1 MSTPSFTVTSALFIL
16 SALDALES
24 VARRQITVVRFFQIL
39 EVELAVAQERI
50 SWILAYQAC
59 FGEPKPTIHPG
70 IAARLSNGVSAAT
83 SSTIAPSMVRP
94 AAGEGDGRPL
104 RFGTRFVYA
113 EWKETFDAIFNAS
126 IPSDEGDDIDLSKAD
141 NGPPPAIKV
150 VEDAVAALGISLS
163 ATRSFVPPSNAV
175 STPSSSSATCPSTR
189 KSRRPT
195 KRRKTGSIF
204 VDIAAAEVDD
214 TEEEDEGEQMELYR
228 ALEVQPAGRTRY
240 AKDLNRLFERYQGET
255 PDAANN
261 AGGSPHDEVT
271 IPIDFFNMFG
281 SGENGHRIY
290 VIEFFTMG
298 NKSVAMLCEFSLFG

>member
-1 MSTPSFTVTSALFIL
+1 MHSYIL
-16 SALDALES
+16 L
-24 VARRQITVVRFFQIL
+24 TF
-39 EVELAVAQERI
+39 
-50 SWILAYQAC
+50 
-59 FGEPKPTIHPG
+59 
-70 IAARLSNGVSAAT
+70 LS
-83 SSTIAPSMVRP
+83 
-94 AAGEGDGRPL
+94 GDGRPL
-104 RFGTRFVYA
+104 RMDLAAWKLVWDWAAGVMEFPQLSLRMEGFGTRFVYA

-150 VEDAVAALGISLS
+150 VKDAVAALGISLS

-175 STPSSSSATCPSTR
+175 STPSSSSATRPSTR

-204 VDIAAAEVDD
+204 VDIAAAEADD
-214 TEEEDEGEQMELYR
+214 TEEEDEGEQMELYHTP
-228 ALEVQPAGRTRY
+228 EVQPVGRTRY
-240 AKDLNRLFERYQGET
+240 AKDLDRLFEHYQGET

-261 AGGSPHDEVT
+261 AGGSPRDEVT

-290 VIEFFTMG
+290 VVEFFTS
-298 NKSVAMLCEFSLFG
+298 KPPFFFFFLSLRFLCFLRVCGDVHV